1 MDWRIVVIGVIVV
14 AFIGLGL
21 LAAAIRDRS
30 RGVEVVD
37 DLPARTEETKRGESG
52 LPGVND

>member
-1 MDWRIVVIGVIVV
+1 MDWRIVIIGVIVV

-30 RGVEVVD
+30 RGEEVVD
-37 DLPARTEETKRGESG
+37 DLPERTQETERGESG